1 MGLRQGDP
9 LSRYLFVFCMKRLSF
24 LINRKVVEA
33 NWKGIKVSR
42 NSPPLTHLFFADDLI
57 LFGVDN
63 FSNCHAMLNVLTC
76 FCEMSGQSINFN
88 KSKMYISPNV
98 QRRRANRLCNVVGI
112 QHTIDLGK
120 YLGIP
125 LLHSRASKVHFN
137 DLVDKVQSRLD
148 GWINNTLNFAGRA
161 TMVQSVSSTIPSYM
175 MQTMELPMG
184 VCDKL
189 DRILT
194 VIFSEK
200 LSIMNINSGFLFLE
214 VSISKTTLFPIGLI
228 KKPTSFV

>member
-1 MGLRQGDP
+1 MFREGEPID
-9 LSRYLFVFCMKRLSF
+9 S
-24 LINRKVVEA
+24 
-33 NWKGIKVSR
+33 
-42 NSPPLTHLFFADDLI
+42 
-57 LFGVDN
+57 
-63 FSNCHAMLNVLTC
+63 AMLLV
-76 FCEMSGQSINFN
+76 FN
-88 KSKMYISPNV
+88 ILLIWENILV
-98 QRRRANRLCNVVGI
+98 FLN
-112 QHTIDLGK
+112 
-120 YLGIP
+120 